1 MKLCKRFL
9 SLALAL
15 CMTLALLPTTA
26 FATVSSI
33 SASKKVACLPTTGLV
48 ADFPAAAT
56 FSFGVEPKRTVNIG
70 YSPIKYA
77 ETDTEN
83 QYYKEIKALTEK
95 LISGCDTDTKKAKAI
110 QKWIT
115 ANVKYESG
123 AIADEEDVTRVY
135 TTYTTR
141 IANCQGYAYLT
152 GFMLYFAGIPNG
164 TVTSINHMWNIALLD
179 GKWVMID
186 STGGLF
192 NISNKKLTGMHTVHH
207 ITFAQGDC
215 IYIVDDATGIKLA
228 GVSNHW
234 YNREGVTSV
243 TIPENVPVN
252 SIASCAFRNC
262 TSLTS
267 VTIPDTVTQIGSG
280 AFYKCESLT
289 GITIPDGVTYIGGN
303 AFRFCDGLTSI
314 NVPDSVTEIGEG
326 AFSEC
331 SNLTSVTLPS
341 RITTMGSYYRCTK
354 LTDFT
359 IPDGVTLI
367 DSNMFYECK
376 SLTSIIIPDSVTEIK
391 YKAFANCTNLK
402 SVTIGNGVAKLN
414 LYAFAG
420 CPNLS
425 SLTIPSN
432 VTEIT
437 NSFYQNGQKSASF
450 KNLTIYGEAGSCAE
464 TYAQKNGYRFVAS
477 DAPNQN
483 DTPDWSTNV
492 PSQSSIPVENIG
504 IPNQSDIP
512 VKDTGVPN
520 QNGVSIG
527 SINAAK
533 TASGWAQA
541 EVASAIAAGLV
552 PGSLQLR
559 YQSNITREEFCTLMV
574 RLVEQI
580 SGQPIDNY
588 LAARSL
594 TRPQIFTD
602 TGNTDVHAAYALGI
616 VKGISSTTFNPSG
629 SITRQEAAAML
640 ARTARVLGL
649 NAGTPMR
656 FADAGTIS
664 SWAVGE
670 VDYISGITDPGTG
683 RQVMGGVGS
692 QRFEPLGSY
701 TREQAIATALRLY
714 GAAGGIG

>member
-1 MKLCKRFL
+1 MKICKRFL

-15 CMTLALLPTTA
+15 CMVLALLPTTA
-26 FATVSSI
+26 FATVNSI
-33 SASKKVACLPTTGLV
+33 SAARKVACLPTTGLA

-56 FSFGVEPKRTVNIG
+56 FSFGVEPAKAVNIS

-77 ETDTEN
+77 EADMEN
-83 QYYKEIKALTEK
+83 QYYKEIKALTEE
-95 LISGCDTDTKKAKAI
+95 LISGCNTDTKKAKAI
-110 QKWIT
+110 QKWVT
-115 ANVKYESG
+115 AHVKYESG

-141 IANCQGYAYLT
+141 IGNCQGYAYLT

-164 TVTSINHMWNIALLD
+164 TVSSTSHIWNIALLD

-252 SIASCAFRNC
+252 SIASCAFQNC

-267 VTIPDTVTQIGSG
+267 V
-280 AFYKCESLT
+280 
-289 GITIPDGVTYIGGN
+289 TIPDGVTYIGGN

-314 NVPDSVTEIGEG
+314 RV
-326 AFSEC
+326 
-331 SNLTSVTLPS
+331 
-341 RITTMGSYYRCTK
+341 
-354 LTDFT
+354 
-359 IPDGVTLI
+359 
-367 DSNMFYECK
+367 
-376 SLTSIIIPDSVTEIK
+376 PDSVTEIK

-402 SVTIGNGVAKLN
+402 SVTIGSGVTKLN

-425 SLTIPSN
+425 SLTIPST

-437 NSFYQNGQKSASF
+437 NSFYQNGPKSASF
-450 KNLTIYGEAGSCAE
+450 KNLTIYGEAGRCAE

-477 DAPNQN
+477 GAPNQN

-492 PSQSSIPVENIG
+492 PSQSSIPVENPN
-504 IPNQSDIP
+504 IPSQSDIP

-520 QNGVSIG
+520 QNNVSIESVG
-527 SINAAK
+527 AAQ
-533 TASGWAQA
+533 TASGWARA

-559 YQSNITREEFCTLMV
+559 YQSNITREEFCRLMTA
-574 RLVEQI
+574 LVEKATGKDI
-580 SGQPIDNY
+580 NSY
-588 LAARSL
+588 VRSKGL
-594 TRPQIFTD
+594 IITAPFTD
-602 TGNTDVHAAYALGI
+602 TNTPEVLAAYALGI
-616 VKGISSTTFNPSG
+616 VKGSGAMFNPNG
-629 SITRQEAAAML
+629 GITRQEAAAML

-649 NAGTPMR
+649 SAGTPVR

-664 SWAVGE
+664 SWAVSE

-683 RQVMGGVGS
+683 KQVMGGVGG
-692 QRFEPLGSY
+692 QRFCKWEKFLRGLKRHFTS
-701 TREQAIATALRLY
+701 IAK
-714 GAAGGIG
+714 

>member
-1 MKLCKRFL
+1 
-9 SLALAL
+9 
-15 CMTLALLPTTA
+15 
-26 FATVSSI
+26 
-33 SASKKVACLPTTGLV
+33 
-48 ADFPAAAT
+48 
-56 FSFGVEPKRTVNIG
+56 
-70 YSPIKYA
+70 
-77 ETDTEN
+77 
-83 QYYKEIKALTEK
+83 
-95 LISGCDTDTKKAKAI
+95 
-110 QKWIT
+110 
-115 ANVKYESG
+115 
-123 AIADEEDVTRVY
+123 
-135 TTYTTR
+135 
-141 IANCQGYAYLT
+141 
-152 GFMLYFAGIPNG
+152 
-164 TVTSINHMWNIALLD
+164 
-179 GKWVMID
+179 MID

-314 NVPDSVTEIGEG
+314 
-326 AFSEC
+326 
-331 SNLTSVTLPS
+331 
-341 RITTMGSYYRCTK
+341 
-354 LTDFT
+354 
-359 IPDGVTLI
+359 
-367 DSNMFYECK
+367 
-376 SLTSIIIPDSVTEIK
+376 IIPDSVAEIK

-402 SVTIGNGVAKLN
+402 SVTIGSGVTKLN

-425 SLTIPSN
+425 SLTIPST

-437 NSFYQNGQKSASF
+437 NSFYQNGPKSASF

-464 TYAQKNGYRFVAS
+464 AYAQKNGYRFVAS
-477 DAPNQN
+477 GAPNQN

-492 PSQSSIPVENIG
+492 PSQSSIPVENTG
-504 IPNQSDIP
+504 IPSQSDIP
-512 VKDTGVPN
+512 VKDTSVPN
-520 QNGVSIG
+520 QNNVSIESVG
-527 SINAAK
+527 AAQ
-533 TASGWAQA
+533 TASGWARA

-559 YQSNITREEFCTLMV
+559 YQSNITREEFCRLMTA
-574 RLVEQI
+574 LVEKATGKDI
-580 SGQPIDNY
+580 NSY
-588 LAARSL
+588 VRSKGL
-594 TRPQIFTD
+594 TITAPFTD
-602 TGNTDVHAAYALGI
+602 TNTPEVLAAYALGI
-616 VKGISSTTFNPSG
+616 VKGSGAMFNPNG

-649 NAGTPMR
+649 SAGTPVR

-664 SWAVGE
+664 SWAAGE
-670 VDYISGITDPGTG
+670 VDHISGITDPGTG

-692 QRFEPLGSY
+692 QRFEPLGNY

-714 GAAGGIG
+714 GAAAALDK